1 MFHLIAYDLESRN
14 YEGVE
19 AIIENLGEARRFQLS
34 VWLLDT
40 NLSSRDIRDAIAPA
54 LSKDD
59 SLFVCPAKG
68 WASQGVPDDI
78 IEWLKGPAN

>member
-14 YEGVE
+14 YEHVE
-19 AIIENLGEARRFQLS
+19 AIIENLGDARRLQLS

-40 NLSSRDIRDAIAPA
+40 SLSSKEIRDAIASA

-78 IEWLKGPAN
+78 IEWLKVSS